1 MDFAHMLI
9 YNQKKYY
16 GLKMIII
23 DYSQTVISNIMAE
36 LNIAKEKKLEV
47 NLIRHMVLN
56 TIRSYVT
63 SYHVIYYYYAI

>member
-1 MDFAHMLI
+1 MDFAHTLI

-36 LNIAKEKKLEV
+36 LNMAKEKKLEV

-56 TIRSYVT
+56 T
-63 SYHVIYYYYAI
+63 